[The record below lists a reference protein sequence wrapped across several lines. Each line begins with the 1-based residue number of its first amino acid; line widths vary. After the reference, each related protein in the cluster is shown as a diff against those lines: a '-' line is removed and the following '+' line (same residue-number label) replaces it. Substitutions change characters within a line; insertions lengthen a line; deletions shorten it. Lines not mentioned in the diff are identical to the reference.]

1 MSDNSNNTNNTNNT
15 NNKRIA
21 KNTLFLY
28 IRMLFVLVVNLY
40 TSRVILRTLGMMDYG
55 VYNVV
60 AGFVSMFSFLNTSMA
75 NGIQRYFN
83 YKIGIKEEGGVGKV
97 YVTALT
103 IQALLALII
112 FIILETFGIWY
123 LNNVIDVPPDRV
135 LSAKFLFQFSL
146 ISLLIMLM
154 QIPFASAIMAYEKMD
169 YYAVVGIVDV
179 LLKLGIVFLLPVLG
193 HDRLIVY
200 GLLLV
205 VVSLVDFGL
214 YFFYA
219 KFKFSELK
227 FKRSFY
233 GDLFKSM
240 LGFSGWN
247 ILGTF
252 AFMMKG
258 QGLNMLL
265 NAFFG
270 PIVNAARGIAAQIM
284 NALQGFSAN
293 IVVAF
298 RPQLT
303 QSYAT
308 RDYNRVRVIFYS
320 ESKISYIFLL
330 ALVTPV
336 VLEIEFILNM
346 WLGADMVPDYT
357 IPFTILV
364 LANML
369 ISAFHSPMTQIVH
382 ASGQMKV
389 FQIVVSCII
398 CSIIPVSLL
407 FLKLGYGPS
416 SVFVVS
422 LIITAINLV
431 ASLMVVH
438 TILPFR
444 YRDYIRKVLLP
455 CGLLTLLVPI
465 LPLIVFWLL
474 PSSIWRVLLVC
485 MMDIVCV
492 IVFGY
497 LLALE
502 PAEKIVI
509 QSFVRKLTNR

>member
-1 MSDNSNNTNNTNNT
+1 
-15 NNKRIA
+15 
-21 KNTLFLY
+21 
-28 IRMLFVLVVNLY
+28 MLFVLAVNLY
-40 TSRVILRTLGMMDYG
+40 TSRVILRTLGVMDYG

-75 NGIQRYFN
+75 NGIQSYFN

-112 FIILETFGIWY
+112 FIIIETFGVWY
-123 LNNVIDVPPDRV
+123 LNNVIDVPPNRV
-135 LSAKFLFQFSL
+135 LVAKFLFQFSL
-146 ISLLIMLM
+146 VSLLLLLL

-169 YYAVVGIVDV
+169 YYAMVGIVDV
-179 LLKLGIVFLLPVLG
+179 LLKLGIVFLLPIIG
-193 HDRLIVY
+193 HDKLIVY

-219 KFKFSELK
+219 KCKFKELK
-227 FKRSFY
+227 FKRVFY

-240 LGFSGWN
+240 LSFSGWN
-247 ILGTF
+247 VFGTF

-270 PIVNAARGIAAQIM
+270 PIVNAAQGIATQIM
-284 NALQGFSAN
+284 NALQGFSTN
-293 IVVAF
+293 IVLAF

-303 QSYAT
+303 QSYAAN
-308 RDYNRVRVIFYS
+308 DYERVRVFFYS
-320 ESKISYIFLL
+320 ESKISYTFLL

-336 VLEIEFILNM
+336 VLEIDYILNM

-357 IPFTILV
+357 ILFSILV
-364 LANML
+364 LINML
-369 ISAFHSPMTQIVH
+369 VSAFHSPMTQIVH
-382 ASGQMKV
+382 ASRQMKV
-389 FQIVVSCII
+389 FQIVISCVI
-398 CSIIPVSLL
+398 CSIIPLSWV

-422 LIITAINLV
+422 LIMTAINLV
-431 ASLMVVH
+431 ASLMVIH
-438 TILPFR
+438 ALLPFR
-444 YRDYIRKVLLP
+444 YRDYMRKVLLP
-455 CGLLTLLVPI
+455 CGLLTILVPI
-465 LPLIVFWLL
+465 LPLLVFCLL

-485 MMDIVCV
+485 VIDILGV

-497 LLALE
+497 LLAIE
-502 PAEKIVI
+502 PAEKIII
-509 QSFVRKLTNR
+509 QSYVRKFINH